1 MSTIGNMMSYML
13 STLVLAVFMFV
24 LDWRLGMI
32 AVIITLLA
40 SLVAKYMN
48 RVSLTEA
55 VGRQNQSENLTDA
68 EALRTLLGAEEVRFV
83 VRLGTLLKEL
93 ALSKVTICLEKNLMN

>member
-13 STLVLAVFMFV
+13 STLVFSCVYVLV

-48 RVSLTEA
+48 GVSLTEA
-55 VGRQNQSENLTDA
+55 VGRQNQERELVGSY
-68 EALRTLLGAEEVRFV
+68 R
-83 VRLGTLLKEL
+83 LLKEL